1 MIDLT
6 DKSQLLDYLKAN
18 SLWAKHGLGQNFLV
32 NKEVLSSIIEAA
44 DIDPDDLIIEVG
56 PGLGTLT
63 QELVQKA
70 ERVIGIEKDEKLAG
84 LLPGFIK
91 NNSDEILKQVQDDN
105 SGAQDDDI
113 KSKLEVITGDILD
126 VNVPELVKDQM
137 YKVVANI
144 PYYITS
150 RIIRLFL
157 ELPSQP
163 TTIVMLV
170 QKEVAERIC
179 AKPGE
184 MSVLALSVQV
194 YGKPEIIE
202 IVKKESF
209 FPAPAVDSAILRI
222 SYIEYQYPRIPEKDL
237 FRTINIGFAA
247 KRKTL
252 ANNLQSGFHIEKI
265 QAEAYI
271 EEIGLKPSARA
282 QELTLDN
289 WTDLTK
295 VLNEHK

>member
-32 NKEVLSSIIEAA
+32 SKEVLNSIIEAA

-70 ERVIGIEKDEKLAG
+70 ERVIGIEKDEKLVT
-84 LLPGFIK
+84 LLDGYMAKLSEENSITIEQF
-91 NNSDEILKQVQDDN
+91 NNFQVI
-105 SGAQDDDI
+105 A
-113 KSKLEVITGDILD
+113 GDILD
-126 VNVPELVKDQM
+126 VNIPELVKDQM

-252 ANNLQSGFHIEKI
+252 ANNLQSGFHVEKI

-289 WTDLTK
+289 WADLTK
-295 VLNEHK
+295 VLNDHK

>member
-18 SLWAKHGLGQNFLV
+18 NLWAKHGLGQNFLV
-32 NKEVLSSIIEAA
+32 NKEVLNSIVESA

-63 QELVQKA
+63 QELVAKA
-70 ERVIGIEKDEKLAG
+70 EKVIGIEKDEKLAG
-84 LLPGFIK
+84 LLPGFIG
-91 NNSDEILKQVQDDN
+91 NE
-105 SGAQDDDI
+105 
-113 KSKLEVITGDILD
+113 KLDVVIGDILD
-126 VNVPELVKDQM
+126 VNIPELVKDQM

-163 TTIVMLV
+163 ATIVMLV

-222 SYIEYQYPRIPEKDL
+222 SYIEYQYPKIPEKDL

-252 ANNLQSGFHIEKI
+252 VNNLQSDFHVEKI

-289 WTDLTK
+289 WAALTK
-295 VLNEHK
+295 VLNEHKKDL

>member
-6 DKSQLLDYLKAN
+6 DKSQLLDYLKSN
-18 SLWAKHGLGQNFLV
+18 GLWAKHGLGQNFLV

-91 NNSDEILKQVQDDN
+91 NNSDEILKQVQDDTKKLN
-105 SGAQDDDI
+105 
-113 KSKLEVITGDILD
+113 LEVVTGDILD
-126 VNVPELVKDQM
+126 VNIPELVKDQM

-222 SYIEYQYPRIPEKDL
+222 SYIEYQYPKIPEKDL

-252 ANNLQSGFHIEKI
+252 ANNLQSGFHVDKI

-289 WTDLTK
+289 WADLTK

>member
-18 SLWAKHGLGQNFLV
+18 GLWAKHGLGQNFLV

-91 NNSDEILKQVQDDN
+91 NNSDEILKQVQDDTKKLN
-105 SGAQDDDI
+105 
-113 KSKLEVITGDILD
+113 LEVVAGDILD
-126 VNVPELVKDQM
+126 VNIPELVEDQM

-222 SYIEYQYPRIPEKDL
+222 SYIEYQYPEIPEKDL

-265 QAEAYI
+265 QAEACI

-289 WTDLTK
+289 WADLTK
-295 VLNEHK
+295 VLNDHK

>member
-6 DKSQLLDYLKAN
+6 DKSQLLDYLKSN

-32 NKEVLSSIIEAA
+32 NKEVLNSIVEAA
-44 DIDPDDLIIEVG
+44 DIDSDDLIIEVG

-63 QELVQKA
+63 QELVAKA

-84 LLPGFIK
+84 LLPGFIAE
-91 NNSDEILKQVQDDN
+91 NTERSFADTQDDT
-105 SGAQDDDI
+105 
-113 KSKLEVITGDILD
+113 KKLNLDVITGDILD
-126 VNVPELVKDQM
+126 VNIPELVKDQM

-157 ELPSQP
+157 ELPHQP

-222 SYIEYQYPRIPEKDL
+222 SYIKYQYPEILEKDL
-237 FRTINIGFAA
+237 FRSINIGFAA

-265 QAEAYI
+265 QAEAFI

-289 WTDLTK
+289 WADLTK
-295 VLNEHK
+295 VLNDHK

>member
-18 SLWAKHGLGQNFLV
+18 GLWAKHGLGQNFLV
-32 NKEVLSSIIEAA
+32 SKEVLNSIVEAS

-70 ERVIGIEKDEKLAG
+70 EKVIGIEKDEKLAA
-84 LLPGFIK
+84 LLPGFIQ
-91 NNSDEILKQVQDDN
+91 DE
-105 SGAQDDDI
+105 
-113 KSKLEVITGDILD
+113 KLDVVTGDILD
-126 VNVPELVKDQM
+126 VNIPELVKDQM

-289 WTDLTK
+289 WADLTK
-295 VLNEHK
+295 VLNDHK

>member
-184 MSVLALSVQV
+184 IPPRHRAIAAASVAGFVFMSVFVRFSRRRC
-194 YGKPEIIE
+194 
-202 IVKKESF
+202 SF
-209 FPAPAVDSAILRI
+209 RF
-222 SYIEYQYPRIPEKDL
+222 
-237 FRTINIGFAA
+237 
-247 KRKTL
+247 
-252 ANNLQSGFHIEKI
+252 SG
-265 QAEAYI
+265 
-271 EEIGLKPSARA
+271 R
-282 QELTLDN
+282 
-289 WTDLTK
+289 
-295 VLNEHK
+295 

>member
-32 NKEVLSSIIEAA
+32 NKEVLNSIVEAA
-44 DIDPDDLIIEVG
+44 DIDHDDLIIEVG

-70 ERVIGIEKDEKLAG
+70 EKVVGIEKDEKLAG
-84 LLPGFIK
+84 LLPDFIQ
-91 NNSDEILKQVQDDN
+91 NE
-105 SGAQDDDI
+105 
-113 KSKLEVITGDILD
+113 KLHVVTGDILS
-126 VNVPELVKDQM
+126 VNIPELVTDQM

-157 ELPSQP
+157 ELPHQP

-282 QELTLDN
+282 QELTLDS
-289 WTDLTK
+289 WADLTK
-295 VLNEHK
+295 VLNDHK

>member
-1 MIDLT
+1 L
-6 DKSQLLDYLKAN
+6 KSN
-18 SLWAKHGLGQNFLV
+18 GLWAKHGLGQNFLV

-91 NNSDEILKQVQDDN
+91 NNSDEILKQVQDDTKKLN
-105 SGAQDDDI
+105 
-113 KSKLEVITGDILD
+113 LEVVTGDILD
-126 VNVPELVKDQM
+126 VNIPELVKDQM

-222 SYIEYQYPRIPEKDL
+222 SYIEYQYPKIPEKDL

-252 ANNLQSGFHIEKI
+252 ANNLQSGFHVDKI

-289 WTDLTK
+289 WADLTK